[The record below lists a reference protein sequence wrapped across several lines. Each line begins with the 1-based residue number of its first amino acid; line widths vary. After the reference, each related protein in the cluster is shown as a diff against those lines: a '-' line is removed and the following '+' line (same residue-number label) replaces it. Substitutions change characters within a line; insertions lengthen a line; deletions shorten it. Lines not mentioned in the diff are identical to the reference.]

1 MVREA
6 RLLWDNPALRPDD
19 ADRLRRLERGQESS
33 SRKPRRRSRPKP
45 ANTEQPSLDAR
56 QPTPKSRTASAARKK
71 KSS

>member
-33 SRKPRRRSRPKP
+33 SRKPRRRERLKP
-45 ANTEQPSLDAR
+45 ASTEKPSLDPRRPA
-56 QPTPKSRTASAARKK
+56 PKSRPQTSARKK